1 MRQAV
6 FLHWGSV
13 ALQLIEHPPS
23 WLLHSDDASVEFGLY
38 RRDLQADFAGKE
50 YVKLW
55 GAGSSI
61 HQTGIY

>member
-1 MRQAV
+1 M
-6 FLHWGSV
+6 
-13 ALQLIEHPPS
+13 LQLIEHPPW

-38 RRDLQADFAGKE
+38 ARDLNADFAGKE

-55 GAGSSI
+55 GPGSST